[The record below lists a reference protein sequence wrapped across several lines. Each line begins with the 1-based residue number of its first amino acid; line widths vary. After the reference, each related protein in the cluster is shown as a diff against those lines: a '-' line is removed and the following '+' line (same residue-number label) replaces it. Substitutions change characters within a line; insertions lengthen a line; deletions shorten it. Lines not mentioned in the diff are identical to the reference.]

1 MAVFKCNTIF
11 IMIIFQNLMTK
22 YKTVNEASF
31 MIQDSTLNNIS
42 SLAVLNENFDL
53 LRSCFVGVSTREKV

>member
-1 MAVFKCNTIF
+1 MQHFF
-11 IMIIFQNLMTK
+11 IMIIFQSLMSK

-31 MIQDSTLNNIS
+31 MIQDSTLSNIS
-42 SLAVLNENFDL
+42 NLVVLNENFDL

>member
-31 MIQDSTLNNIS
+31 MIQDSTLSNIS
-42 SLAVLNENFDL
+42 NLVVLNENFDL

>member
-1 MAVFKCNTIF
+1 MQHFF
-11 IMIIFQNLMTK
+11 IMIIFQSLMSK

-31 MIQDSTLNNIS
+31 MIQDSTLSNIS
-42 SLAVLNENFDL
+42 NLFVLNENFDL

>member
-1 MAVFKCNTIF
+1 MQHFF
-11 IMIIFQNLMTK
+11 IMIIFQSLMSK

-31 MIQDSTLNNIS
+31 MIQDSTLSNNS
-42 SLAVLNENFDL
+42 NLVVLNENFDL